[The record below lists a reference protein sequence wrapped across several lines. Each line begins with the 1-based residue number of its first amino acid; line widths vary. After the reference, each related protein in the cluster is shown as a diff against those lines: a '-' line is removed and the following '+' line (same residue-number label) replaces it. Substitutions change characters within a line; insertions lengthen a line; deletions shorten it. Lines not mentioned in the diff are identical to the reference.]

1 MSTKEQDFKQR
12 FATLLLDLQKDGTKN
27 SEIMWVLG
35 TLAAELAS
43 DLQSTSW
50 SGAKGKM
57 NVAIYDQLLK
67 KFQQRGDEHYR
78 AGRHNEAYAIQ
89 VLSYSLIARTQSSD
103 PQMRE
108 GEALIDAVIDRA
120 AALHSNVKQARQQ

>member
-1 MSTKEQDFKQR
+1 MTTKEQDFKQR
-12 FATLLLDLQKDGTKN
+12 FATLLADLQKDGTKD

-35 TLAAELAS
+35 TLAAELAG
-43 DLQSTSW
+43 DLKSTSW

-89 VLSYSLIARTQSSD
+89 VLSYSLIARTQTGD
-103 PQMRE
+103 PQMQE

-120 AALHSNVKQARQQ
+120 AALYSNVKQARQQ